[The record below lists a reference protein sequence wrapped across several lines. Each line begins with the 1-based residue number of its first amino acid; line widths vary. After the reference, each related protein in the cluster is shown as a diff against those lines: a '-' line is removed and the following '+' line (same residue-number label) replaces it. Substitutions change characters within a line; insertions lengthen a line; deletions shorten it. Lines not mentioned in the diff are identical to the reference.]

1 MAEKAESQSGYI
13 TGVTNFN
20 AAERRGMSETH
31 AHQAIAICEGEIPNC
46 VSVHTLNV
54 LSGALYKQAS
64 ERTKII
70 GRFDLMDNSIIIIHK
85 LETNTLDYHIIDEN
99 LSGFRARTKISSSD
113 KILKRGDFIIENESD
128 EGFIS
133 IGKNALIGL
142 KIHENTL
149 EDMIQVSQSFAD
161 KTHHLETKTYDIHI
175 TEDYEFVNLSE
186 NEEEFLPILP
196 YADGKL
202 LITRKRNELNFNSFT
217 IDKLNEDD
225 PLRNYKEFEGYGKT
239 DVKVYLNENNL
250 KNLPNTRTWNWLK
263 QKHEENIEIHKE
275 FVEFIQN
282 YTNEEVKLSVNLFN
296 LVNYYADF
304 VNGFTIYDK
313 RDLVCLVRINT
324 EKKVKLKTGSKLTNT
339 HGTKGLIKVVPDSE
353 MPYLEDGTVLD
364 LVINSDTVISR
375 MNLSQ
380 IREMEI
386 NSVRE
391 YFESNIKNATTIEEK
406 SKIFITFMKEV
417 CKLDYN
423 YSDAVSEDL
432 FDENFKLLSV
442 IDRID
447 TSVFNKYKPDIVKT
461 LFNPKTKQPYKNK
474 CVVGRNYIFQLK
486 HEPTKKTSAVALAY
500 ENASGFPT
508 RSSKRDY
515 LVIGDKPSQ
524 LGYMECSH
532 FMVSGNEILNELIKI
547 RSYSKNT
554 REFLAKEMLIKD
566 GDILQDNIPLYSNSA
581 KEFFKQITI
590 CLGIDLGL
598 KN

>member
-1 MAEKAESQSGYI
+1 M
-13 TGVTNFN
+13 
-20 AAERRGMSETH
+20 
-31 AHQAIAICEGEIPNC
+31 
-46 VSVHTLNV
+46 
-54 LSGALYKQAS
+54 
-64 ERTKII
+64 
-70 GRFDLMDNSIIIIHK
+70 
-85 LETNTLDYHIIDEN
+85 
-99 LSGFRARTKISSSD
+99 
-113 KILKRGDFIIENESD
+113 
-128 EGFIS
+128 
-133 IGKNALIGL
+133 
-142 KIHENTL
+142 
-149 EDMIQVSQSFAD
+149 
-161 KTHHLETKTYDIHI
+161 
-175 TEDYEFVNLSE
+175 
-186 NEEEFLPILP
+186 
-196 YADGKL
+196 
-202 LITRKRNELNFNSFT
+202 
-217 IDKLNEDD
+217 
-225 PLRNYKEFEGYGKT
+225 
-239 DVKVYLNENNL
+239 
-250 KNLPNTRTWNWLK
+250 
-263 QKHEENIEIHKE
+263 
-275 FVEFIQN
+275 
-282 YTNEEVKLSVNLFN
+282 
-296 LVNYYADF
+296 NYYADF

-324 EKKVKLKTGSKLTNT
+324 EKKIKLKTGSKLTNT

-391 YFESNIKNATTIEEK
+391 YFESNIKNAITLEDK